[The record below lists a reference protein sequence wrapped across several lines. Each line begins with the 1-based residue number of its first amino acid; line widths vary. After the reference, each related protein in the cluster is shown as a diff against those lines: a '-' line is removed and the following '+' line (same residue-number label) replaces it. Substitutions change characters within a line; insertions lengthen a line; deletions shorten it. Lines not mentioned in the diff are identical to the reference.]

1 MLARLFDAFGEGL
14 GGGYDIGCR
23 FQTTLNT
30 SSLGPRA
37 EALNF
42 KALVPAFHGH
52 AHRRLCQLRHLAIYV
67 QGLGLEDLEGC
78 ERTFSKSNGLAAA
91 VRYASIF
98 HRRQAIAGYF
108 QHNDE
113 HEVYQNLSKSVFV
126 DLCCKM
132 LMSTSLQLR
141 SY

>member
-1 MLARLFDAFGEGL
+1 MLARLFNAFGEGL

-30 SSLGPRA
+30 SSLGPHA

-52 AHRRLCQLRHLAIYV
+52 AHRRLCQLRHLALYV

-91 VRYASIF
+91 MHYASIF

-113 HEVYQNLSKSVFV
+113 HEVYQNLSKSLFV

-132 LMSTSLQLR
+132 LMSASLQLR